1 MSLIFDATLPPTSAQ
16 THALVI
22 GIDDYPHLLGGSKS
36 RQQPAANSFGLSQLT
51 SPGVSASAFV
61 NWLST
66 LANRKAPLG
75 TVDLLLSPGTHIN
88 TAGQR
93 APVDL
98 PTMANIK
105 SAYRAWIAKTNAN
118 STNVAIFYYCGH
130 GLEKEGATILLPSD
144 FGDPSEANI
153 SERMIDFSLTYDCTL
168 LESRAE
174 TQLFLID
181 ACRETPLQLLALRT
195 TPTALVSTTKL
206 QQQPR
211 DAPIFQA
218 ANSGLQ
224 AHGQTGQISFFTE
237 ALIACLSKFG
247 ARGKNNN
254 KWEVSTN
261 SLGQAMKCYMRRL
274 KRAGLPPL
282 VCDVGAGMSNF
293 DSVIHY
299 LSGQVYVMSSVDCDP
314 DAALAHA
321 EITINDGAAAIHSR
335 NNPQPEPFEFDVPA
349 GQYDVQVHFP
359 AQNFTDKNC
368 PQLMQPP
375 FTPCTIEV

>member
-1 MSLIFDATLPPTSAQ
+1 MSLVFDAALPPTSAQ

-36 RQQPAANSFGLSQLT
+36 QQQPAVNSFGLPQLT
-51 SPGVSASAFV
+51 SPRVSASAFV
-61 NWLST
+61 NWLPS
-66 LANRKAPLG
+66 LGNRKAPLG
-75 TVDLLLSPGTHIN
+75 TVDLLLSPGIHIDI
-88 TAGQR
+88 AAR
-93 APVDL
+93 RVAVDL

-105 SAYRAWIAKTNAN
+105 AAYKAWVAKTTAN
-118 STNVAIFYYCGH
+118 SKNIAVFYYCGH
-130 GLEKEGATILLPSD
+130 GLEKEGTTILLPSD

-168 LESRAE
+168 LETSAG
-174 TQLFLID
+174 TQMFLID

-195 TPTALVSTTKL
+195 SPTALISTTKL

-211 DAPIFQA
+211 DAPIFQS

-224 AHGQTGQISFFTE
+224 AHGQPGQISFFTD

-254 KWEVSTN
+254 KWEISTS
-261 SLGQAMKCYMRRL
+261 SLGQAMKWYMRRL
-274 KRAGLPPL
+274 KPVGLPPL
-282 VCDVGAGMSNF
+282 VCDVGAGKSNF
-293 DSVIHY
+293 DSVIHSF
-299 LSGQVYVMSSVDCDP
+299 LGQAYVMSSVDCDP

-321 EITINDGAAAIHSR
+321 EITINDGGAALHSR

-368 PQLMQPP
+368 AQLMQPP
-375 FTPCTIEV
+375 FTPCTVEV